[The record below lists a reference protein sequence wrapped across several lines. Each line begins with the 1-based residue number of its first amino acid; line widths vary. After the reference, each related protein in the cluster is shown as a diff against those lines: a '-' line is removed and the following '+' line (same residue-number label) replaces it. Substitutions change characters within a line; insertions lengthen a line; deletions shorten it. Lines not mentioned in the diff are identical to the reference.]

1 MKKFTLEKTV
11 PLKIML
17 FDSGVSR
24 LEIKDY
30 VFTFSLMTETEGY
43 DNPLEAQIDQNI
55 SFSKIMFFL
64 EAIMD
69 ESIMYSV
76 DDADIVTKN
85 IYGNLSNNLILTPD
99 VNEGIFLALLHMKLN
114 TICQPFSTVEKVRL
128 MDKNDNINYE
138 LTCDDADLEDLPSI
152 QEWNNELSLWP
163 EPWWLRDDPLSWDID
178 FESKEELEKFKE
190 LLGTPDYF
198 KDFENI
204 SEQVKTL
211 FIKQLEERGLIEKA
225 EKGTLIEIDFAS
237 EQEPKPQK
245 WTPKIV

>member
-17 FDSGVSR
+17 FDSSVCR

-30 VFTFSLMTETEGY
+30 VFTFSLMTETEDY
-43 DNPLEAQIDQNI
+43 DNPIEAQIDQNI

-64 EAIMD
+64 EAIVD

-76 DDADIVTKN
+76 DDAEIVTKTIHGN
-85 IYGNLSNNLILTPD
+85 IGNNLILTPD
-99 VNEGIFLALLHMKLN
+99 INEGILLALIHMKLN
-114 TICQPFSTVEKVRL
+114 TICQPYSTVEKVRL

-138 LTCDDADLEDLPSI
+138 LTCDDPDLEDLPSI
-152 QEWNNELSLWP
+152 QDWNDELSLWP

-178 FESKEELEKFKE
+178 FDTKENLESFREA
-190 LLGTPDYF
+190 LGTPDF
-198 KDFENI
+198 VKDFAGI
-204 SEQVKTL
+204 GDQVRAM
-211 FIKQLEERGLIEKA
+211 FVKQLEDKGLIDKQ
-225 EKGTLIEIDFAS
+225 EKGTLIEIDFTS

>member
-17 FDSGVSR
+17 FDSSVSR

-30 VFTFSLMTETEGY
+30 VFAFSLMTETEDY
-43 DNPLEAQIDQNI
+43 DNPLEAQVDQNI

-64 EAIMD
+64 EAILD
-69 ESIMYSV
+69 ESIMYSI
-76 DDADIVTKN
+76 DDAESVTKI
-85 IYGNLSNNLILTPD
+85 IYGNFSNNLILVPD
-99 VNEGIFLALLHMKLN
+99 INEGLLLALLHMKLN
-114 TICQPFSTVEKVRL
+114 TICQLYSTVEKVKL
-128 MDKNDNINYE
+128 MDTSNHINYE
-138 LTCDDADLEDLPSI
+138 LTCDDPDLEDLPSI
-152 QEWNNELSLWP
+152 QEWNTELSLWP

-178 FESKEELEKFKE
+178 FDTKENLEKFKE
-190 LLGTPDYF
+190 ALGTPDYV

-204 SEQVKTL
+204 GDQVREL
-211 FIKQLEERGLIEKA
+211 FVKQLEEKGLVEKA
-225 EKGTLIEIDFAS
+225 EKGTLIEIDFTS